1 MIAHAN
7 NLAYLDAIEK
17 VDSSAGPSQ
26 FVNLTELNMYK
37 SLIATSALLGIVALL
52 PVWAQTA
59 TAPSAA
65 PNANSQRVQ
74 AGLLTTV
81 KAAKAKTNDPIT
93 AQTVT
98 PFTLKDG
105 TVIPAG
111 STLLGHVVKVE
122 SDATDQHVS
131 SIAVTFDAVELK
143 KKAKAP
149 LNLSVVSAMASTA
162 ASASGNNKMVSPSA
176 GPLPYDHPLNGQGY
190 NVVQDSPKLIN
201 NPSGTQSAL
210 SGGSGGTPGK
220 ATAAHTGSVIG
231 LPGVT
236 LQIEDGPAAVSTFV
250 SAKKNLQLE
259 SGLQLMLVV
268 E

>member
-1 MIAHAN
+1 
-7 NLAYLDAIEK
+7 L
-17 VDSSAGPSQ
+17 
-26 FVNLTELNMYK
+26 YK
-37 SLIATSALLGIVALL
+37 SFIAASALVASLAL
-52 PVWAQTA
+52 SPIRAQTA
-59 TAPSAA
+59 PGPSAA
-65 PNANSQRVQ
+65 SDSNPQRVQ

-81 KAAKAKTNDPIT
+81 KATKAKTNDPIT

-98 PFTLKDG
+98 PLTLKDG

-122 SDATDQHVS
+122 SDAGDQHAC

-143 KKAKAP
+143 KKAKLP
-149 LNLSVVSAMASTA
+149 LNLSLVSAMASA
-162 ASASGNNKMVSPSA
+162 PAGAPGNNKMVSPSA
-176 GPLPYDHPLNGQGY
+176 GPLPYDHALNGQAY
-190 NVVQDSPKLIN
+190 NVVQDSPKLVN
-201 NPSGTQSAL
+201 NPVGTQSAL
-210 SGGSGGTPGK
+210 AGDGGTHGK

-236 LQIEDGPAAVSTFV
+236 LQIEDGPGGVSTFV

-268 E
+268 Q

>member
-1 MIAHAN
+1 
-7 NLAYLDAIEK
+7 
-17 VDSSAGPSQ
+17 
-26 FVNLTELNMYK
+26 MYR
-37 SLIATSALLGIVALL
+37 SFIATSALLGSVALS
-52 PVWAQTA
+52 PIWAQTA
-59 TAPSAA
+59 ATPSGAPD
-65 PNANSQRVQ
+65 ANPQRLQ
-74 AGLLTTV
+74 AGLQTTV

-98 PFTLKDG
+98 PLTLKDG

-111 STLLGHVVKVE
+111 STLVGHVVKVE
-122 SDATDQHVS
+122 SDSGDQHIS

-143 KKAKAP
+143 KKVKLP
-149 LNLSVVSAMASTA
+149 LNLSVVSAMASAPAGA
-162 ASASGNNKMVSPSA
+162 AGNNKMVSPSG
-176 GPLPYDHPLNGQGY
+176 GPLPYDHPLNGQAY
-190 NVVQDSPKLIN
+190 NVVQDSPKLVN
-201 NPSGTQSAL
+201 NPVGTQSAL
-210 SGGSGGTPGK
+210 SGDAASTQGK

-268 E
+268 Q